1 MASNLTGNEEKET
14 QPKVKDVGKNTAKT
28 AREAGK
34 SLQTLRHQQMIYV
47 GPNLPGGRLSRF
59 TVFREGVPQYLDD
72 VLEQQPAV
80 KSLIIPVNEMSAA
93 LNRVGTAG
101 TLEHR
106 AFEELSRKEGK

>member
-1 MASNLTGNEEKET
+1 MENLTGNEEKET

-28 AREAGK
+28 AREAAK

-59 TVFREGVPQYLDD
+59 TVFREGVPAYLGD

-80 KSLIIPVNEMSAA
+80 GTLIVPVDEMSAA
-93 LNRVGTAG
+93 VSRAATAG
-101 TLEHR
+101 TLEHS